1 MSVRKAPRAVVRLSL
16 FVLPI
21 IASTAFAQP
30 QGLEEIVVTA
40 RLRSEQYAKAP
51 AAIKPFTA
59 AEIDSAGIA
68 RVHDFV
74 QLTPNMTVVQTQNP
88 GNTFITIR
96 GISQARNSDMP
107 VAVVVDGVLETNP
120 AQFNQ
125 ELFDV
130 QQIEVLKGPQGA
142 LYGRNAIGGAINIV
156 TKPATDQ
163 FEARLRLGADSGPG
177 YLTQGSVSGPMGD
190 KWKYR
195 AALSHSDTD
204 GYLENTYL
212 NQKADPYKDTSGRVR
227 FTYNP
232 NDKVAGDFRYSASHI
247 DTTALYFVIND
258 DWTEFGVPPGASGV
272 TVTGTPNDPNDTSVP
287 IRVNNPG
294 EGIKNADQVSMK
306 WDIKGSHGTFTS
318 ITSYDT
324 LDEILT
330 GDAFDFRPPSQS
342 FNELLG
348 LYTQAP
354 ASCAVAF
361 YPCANVPLAD
371 QVTAETTDW
380 NQSQYLNVKTTSQ
393 EFRYSSDT
401 DGKLSWLAGAY
412 LLKTDRYI
420 STGNMIDTGSG
431 VSRIYRAP
439 RTSDGNP
446 ADLSISN
453 PQWTFLADSQDNFG
467 WAVFGSLSWNFSDTW
482 DATFSARYD
491 EDTRKQTTET
501 PSSFIPQSLAAD
513 LVTGQQREKTWD
525 AMQPKVTL
533 RWLPTSNLTFYADLS
548 RGFRSGGFNQ
558 SGVALA
564 GVAGVKDTFD
574 QQIADTLEV
583 GVKTQL
589 NNNRIE
595 LNADVFSTDLT
606 GAYYFIFL
614 VQSSTQNLGS
624 IDKSTYKG
632 VEFELNALLTDN
644 WNLNFAYAS
653 TDSNITADAEL
664 PHIVGSKIPL
674 VPDYTINLG
683 TSWTKPLQGKNGLK
697 FKIRGDWR
705 RVGDT
710 YWGPGYVPISPL
722 PWDQIPRRAYNLLDL
737 RVGLEGNDW
746 DVTLWSKN
754 ALDKKYNAE
763 FSYPFVWKA
772 EPMRWGIQYTKDF

>member
-1 MSVRKAPRAVVRLSL
+1 L
-16 FVLPI
+16 
-21 IASTAFAQP
+21 
-30 QGLEEIVVTA
+30 
-40 RLRSEQYAKAP
+40 
-51 AAIKPFTA
+51 
-59 AEIDSAGIA
+59 
-68 RVHDFV
+68 
-74 QLTPNMTVVQTQNP
+74 
-88 GNTFITIR
+88 
-96 GISQARNSDMP
+96 
-107 VAVVVDGVLETNP
+107 
-120 AQFNQ
+120 
-125 ELFDV
+125 
-130 QQIEVLKGPQGA
+130 
-142 LYGRNAIGGAINIV
+142 
-156 TKPATDQ
+156 
-163 FEARLRLGADSGPG
+163 
-177 YLTQGSVSGPMGD
+177 
-190 KWKYR
+190 
-195 AALSHSDTD
+195 
-204 GYLENTYL
+204 
-212 NQKADPYKDTSGRVR
+212 R
-227 FTYNP
+227 FTWQPSDN
-232 NDKVAGDFRYSASHI
+232 VTGDFRYSASHI

-258 DWTEFGVPPGASGV
+258 DWTEFGVPAGASGV

-294 EGIKNADQVSMK
+294 EGLKNADQVSMK

-318 ITSYDT
+318 ITSYDA

-361 YPCANVPLAD
+361 YPCANASLAD

-380 NQSQYLNVKTTSQ
+380 NQSQYLNVRTTSQ

-412 LLKTDRYI
+412 LLATTRYI

-431 VSRIYRAP
+431 VSRVYREP
-439 RTSDGNP
+439 RTSTGNP
-446 ADLSISN
+446 ADLSIPN
-453 PQWTFLADSQDNFG
+453 PQWTFLADSQDNFA
-467 WAVFGSLSWNFSDTW
+467 WAVFGSLSYNFSDKW

-491 EDTRKQTTET
+491 EDTREQTTET
-501 PSSFIPQSLAAD
+501 PPSFIPQSLAGD
-513 LVTGQQREKTWD
+513 LVTGQKRKKTWD

-533 RWLPTSNLTFYADLS
+533 RWRPTDNVTFYGDVS

-574 QQIADTLEV
+574 QQIADTYEI

-589 NNNRIE
+589 NNNRLE

-632 VEFELNALLTDN
+632 IEFELNALLTDN
-644 WNLNFAYAS
+644 LNFNFAYAS

-664 PHIVGSKIPL
+664 PQTVGTKIPL
-674 VPDYTINLG
+674 VPDYTVNLG
-683 TSWTKPLQGKNGLK
+683 ATWTKPLKGRSGRK
-697 FKIRGDWR
+697 FVIRGDWR
-705 RVGDT
+705 KVGDT

-722 PWDQIPRRAYNLLDL
+722 PWDQIPRHPYSLLDL
-737 RVGLEGNDW
+737 RIGIQGTDW
-746 DVTLWSKN
+746 DVALWSKN
-754 ALDKKYNAE
+754 ALDEKYNAE

-772 EPMRWGIQYTKDF
+772 QPMRWGIQYTKDF

>member
-1 MSVRKAPRAVVRLSL
+1 MARLSL
-16 FVLPI
+16 FIAPI
-21 IASTAFAQP
+21 VASTVFAQAP
-30 QGLEEIVVTA
+30 GLEEIVVTA
-40 RLRSEQYAKAP
+40 RMRSEEYAKAP

-96 GISQARNSDMP
+96 GITQARNSDMP

-156 TKPATDQ
+156 TKPATDD
-163 FEARLRLGADSGPG
+163 FEARLRIGADSGPG

-195 AALSHSDTD
+195 AAISHSDTD
-204 GYLENTYL
+204 GYLDNTYL

-232 NDKVAGDFRYSASHI
+232 NDNVSGDFRYSASHI

-258 DWTEFGVPPGASGV
+258 DYGLGSALTGV
-272 TVTGTPNDPNDTSVP
+272 TINGTPNDPNDTSVP

-330 GDAFDFRPPSQS
+330 GDAYDFRPIGQS
-342 FNELLG
+342 FNELVLG
-348 LYTQAP
+348 PFVINPIEAQFPGT
-354 ASCAVAF
+354 F
-361 YPCANVPLAD
+361 TAD
-371 QVTAETTDW
+371 QLRAYNSDW

-401 DGKLSWLAGAY
+401 DGKVSWLAGAY
-412 LLKTDRYI
+412 LLKTKRYI
-420 STGNMIDTGSG
+420 STGNMIDTGDG
-431 VSRIYRAP
+431 VNRVYRTP
-439 RTSDGNP
+439 RTTTGFP
-446 ADLSISN
+446 ADFTIPN
-453 PQWTFLADSQDNFG
+453 PQWTFLADSQDNFA
-467 WAVFGSLSWNFSDTW
+467 WAMFGSLSWNFSDTW

-491 EDTRKQTTET
+491 EDTREQTTET
-501 PSSFIPQSLAAD
+501 PPGFIPFALAGD
-513 LVTGQQREKTWD
+513 LVTGQKRKKTWD

-533 RWLPTSNLTFYADLS
+533 RWLPTSNVTFYADLS

-558 SGVALA
+558 SGVAAA

-574 QQIADTLEV
+574 QQIADTVEV

-595 LNADVFSTDLT
+595 LNADVFDTDLT

-614 VQSSTQNLGS
+614 VDSSTQNLGS

-644 WNLNFAYAS
+644 WNLNFAYAA
-653 TDSNITADAEL
+653 TDSNITADAEV
-664 PHIVGSKIPL
+664 PNIVGSKIPL

-683 TSWTKPLQGKNGLK
+683 TSWTKPLQGKNGLR

-710 YWGPGYVPISPL
+710 YWGPAGDVTAIPL
-722 PWDQIPRRAYNLLDL
+722 EWDTLPRRSYDLLDL

-754 ALDKKYNAE
+754 ALDEKYNAE